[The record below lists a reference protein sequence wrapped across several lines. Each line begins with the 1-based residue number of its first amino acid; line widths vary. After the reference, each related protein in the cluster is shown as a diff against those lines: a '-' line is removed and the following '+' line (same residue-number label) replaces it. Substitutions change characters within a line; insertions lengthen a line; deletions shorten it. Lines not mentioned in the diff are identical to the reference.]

1 MFTYTMMHTQ
11 YRVLYDI
18 MQTLE
23 VTTKSTL

>member
-18 MQTLE
+18 MQILE
-23 VTTKSTL
+23 VTTKSIL